1 MHILIAEDQ
10 HVARVI
16 LATHLREWGYEVTET
31 SNGIEA
37 LEYLVGNKLN
47 IDMLITDWSMPQ
59 MDGIELARRVR
70 ALSESSQY
78 IYTILL
84 TGKGE
89 FSDIVQGFAQG
100 GVDDYIVKPFETNEL
115 HLRIQVGSRLIKAER
130 AQRTYGEHLEA
141 IVREQTKAI
150 RETQNEIISR
160 LFNALESYDVE
171 TGSHVRR
178 IGLMS
183 AYLARMLGLPSH
195 KVDAIHAA
203 APMHDIGKIG
213 VSDAV
218 LLKPG
223 PLSTDEFALVK
234 QHTVIGGKILSGSQN
249 PVIQL
254 AEIIAFNHH
263 ENWDG
268 SGYPHGLKGE
278 AIPVE
283 ARIVSVVDVYDAL
296 RSDRVY
302 RAGLSDEE
310 VIKYMRSQSGKKFD
324 PVVCDL
330 FLEHLDEIHKLCERD
345 ELAEEVDVET
355 LPEIKDFIRYYGST
369 KS

>member
-10 HVARVI
+10 QVARLI
-16 LATHLREWGYEVTET
+16 LATHLREWGYKVTET
-31 SNGIEA
+31 ANGIEA
-37 LEYLVGNKLN
+37 LDYLFENKLN

-59 MDGIELARRVR
+59 MDGLELARRVR

-84 TGKGE
+84 TGKGD

-100 GVDDYIVKPFETNEL
+100 GVDDYIVKPFEANEL
-115 HLRIQVGSRLIKAER
+115 HLRIQVGYRMIKAER
-130 AQRTYGEHLEA
+130 AQRTYSEHLEEV
-141 IVREQTKAI
+141 VREQTKAI

-160 LFNALESYDVE
+160 LFNALESYDEE

-183 AYLARMLGLPSH
+183 AYLAYILGLPAH
-195 KVDAIHAA
+195 KVDAILAA

-213 VSDAV
+213 VSDTV

-223 PLSTDEFALVK
+223 PLTSAEFALVK

-254 AEIIAFNHH
+254 AESIAFNHH

-268 SGYPHGLKGE
+268 SGYPQGLKGE
-278 AIPVE
+278 EIPLE

-302 RAGLSDEE
+302 RPGLPEDK
-310 VIKYMRSQSGKKFD
+310 VIEYIKSQCGKKFD
-324 PVVCDL
+324 PKICTL
-330 FLEHLDEIHKLCERD
+330 FLEHLGEINKLCEGG
-345 ELAEEVDVET
+345 ELVEGVDVEVY
-355 LPEIKDFIRYYGST
+355 PEIEDFIRNYGSA
-369 KS
+369 KN